1 MTRNQTP
8 LDGLT
13 DGAATGQ
20 QGLVRGK
27 PLAVAVPIEDEA
39 TRITV
44 KDFAPPAPQAG
55 IAVAQPMAS
64 IANGVT
70 GRASE
75 DVTEGRGRK
84 TQAVETLDYVQDIM
98 ATLREPVLV
107 LSGDLRVISANR
119 SFYRAFQTVAEE
131 TEHQLIYELGRGQWD
146 IPDLR
151 LLLEAVLPENHYFD
165 DFKVEHNFPAIGRR
179 VMLLNA
185 RRIVRSD
192 DRSERILLA
201 IEDIT
206 ERQRVLGTL
215 ETSELKY
222 RRLFE
227 AAQDGILILNADT
240 GQITDANPFIEN
252 ILGRSREELLGK
264 RLWDVGLLADI
275 AANQDK
281 FRELRQA
288 GYVRY
293 DRLPLET
300 ETGVQTEV
308 EFVSNVYEVGGH
320 HVIQCN
326 IRDISDRRRLEQQTE
341 EQAQELANLAR
352 LKDEFLSAAAHDL
365 RTPLTIVMA
374 QAQLL
379 QRHLR
384 TRPEAGDANLEE
396 ADRLVQATERMWRM
410 TDTILDT
417 SRLDAGRLIGECSPT
432 DLVALAQDVVAG
444 LDSSHHVVRVDGAA
458 VVATVD
464 TDRMRQ
470 VLQNLVTNALK
481 FSPAGGEIVVG
492 VRRIADEVE
501 IRVSDQ
507 GIGIPAPEL
516 KHIFERFYR
525 GSEVGERGFG
535 GMGIGLFLCSRI
547 VEEHR
552 GRIWAE
558 SRDGQGSELI
568 VRLPAVQ
575 VAAP

>member
-1 MTRNQTP
+1 MTGNQSTRP
-8 LDGLT
+8 DGQT

-20 QGLVRGK
+20 RGLVRGK
-27 PLAVAVPIEDEA
+27 PAAVVPIEDEA

-44 KDFAPPAPQAG
+44 EDFATPASPAG
-55 IAVAQPMAS
+55 VAVAHPMAP
-64 IANGVT
+64 IADGAT
-70 GRASE
+70 ERASGV
-75 DVTEGRGRK
+75 VTEGRGRSR
-84 TQAVETLDYVQDIM
+84 QAVDTLDYVQDIM

-119 SFYRAFQTVAEE
+119 SFYRVFQTVAEE

-308 EFVSNVYEVGGH
+308 EFVSNVYEVGGQ

-326 IRDISDRRRLEQQTE
+326 IRDISDRRKLEQQTE
-341 EQAQELANLAR
+341 EQAEELANLAR

-384 TRPEAGDANLEE
+384 TRPEAVDANLEE
-396 ADRLVQATERMWRM
+396 SDRLVRETQRMWRM
-410 TDTILDT
+410 TDTILDA
-417 SRLDAGRLIGECSPT
+417 SRLDSHSFIGECLPM

-444 LDSSHHVVRVDGAA
+444 LDLSQHTVRVDGSA
-458 VVATVD
+458 VVAAVD
-464 TDRMRQ
+464 AERMRQ
-470 VLQNLVTNALK
+470 VLQNLVTNAQK
-481 FSPAGGEIVVG
+481 FSPSGGEIVVG
-492 VRRIADEVE
+492 LRSMSDEVE

-507 GIGIPAPEL
+507 GIGIPASDLE
-516 KHIFERFYR
+516 HIFERFYR
-525 GSEVGERGFG
+525 GSEVSKRFS
-535 GMGIGLFLCSRI
+535 GMGIGLFLCKRI

-552 GRIWAE
+552 GHIWAE
-558 SRDGQGSELI
+558 SDGHGSEI
-568 VRLPAVQ
+568 VVRLPIVW

>member
-1 MTRNQTP
+1 MTGSQDTLLDTDRPEVRP
-8 LDGLT
+8 LL
-13 DGAATGQ
+13 
-20 QGLVRGK
+20 GK
-27 PLAVAVPIEDEA
+27 QDRPPGDEA

-44 KDFAPPAPQAG
+44 DDFATPVSKDSAERVGEGA
-55 IAVAQPMAS
+55 
-64 IANGVT
+64 
-70 GRASE
+70 
-75 DVTEGRGRK
+75 TEGRERGR
-84 TQAVETLDYVQDIM
+84 QAVETLDYVQDIM

-119 SFYRAFQTVAEE
+119 SFYRVFQTVAEE
-131 TEHQLIYELGRGQWD
+131 TERRLIYELGKGQWD

-201 IEDIT
+201 IEDVT

-222 RRLFE
+222 RRLFQ

-264 RLWDVGLLADI
+264 RLWDVGLLSDI

-300 ETGVQTEV
+300 EAGVVTEV
-308 EFVSNVYEVGGH
+308 EFVSNVYEVSGQ

-326 IRDISDRRRLEQQTE
+326 IRDISDRRRLEKQTE
-341 EQAQELANLAR
+341 EQALELANLAR

-365 RTPLTIVMA
+365 RTPLTIVLA

-384 TRPEAGDANLEE
+384 TRPEATEANLEE
-396 ADRLVQATERMWRM
+396 ADRLVRETERMWRM
-410 TDTILDT
+410 TDTILDA
-417 SRLDAGRLIGECSPT
+417 SRIDSHSILGECVPT
-432 DLVALAQDVVAG
+432 DLVPLARDVVAG
-444 LDSSHHVVRVDGAA
+444 VDSAQHTVRVEGTPLVIAA
-458 VVATVD
+458 VDA
-464 TDRMRQ
+464 DRMRQ

-481 FSPAGGEIVVG
+481 FSPTGGEIVIG
-492 VRRIADEVE
+492 LRSLSDQVE

-507 GIGIPAPEL
+507 GIGIPRSEL
-516 KHIFERFYR
+516 EHIFERFYR
-525 GSEVGERGFG
+525 GSAVSQRFS
-535 GMGIGLFLCSRI
+535 GMGIGLFLCKRI

-558 SRDGQGSELI
+558 SDGHGSTLI
-568 VRLPAVQ
+568 VRLPVVRAD
-575 VAAP
+575 VA